1 MQGRVQGGAQG
12 AWAPPPEKLKSK
24 KKKKKK
30 KAFRFWAPPLANS
43 WTRACNVYGA
53 VSHNCLFLAR

>member
-1 MQGRVQGGAQG
+1 M
-12 AWAPPPEKLKSK
+12 ELKSKK

-43 WTRACNVYGA
+43 WTRAWIDWMFNGTLTQKFPAKTVPYMIYDI
-53 VSHNCLFLAR
+53 LTRK